1 MTFDEAFEKLIGHEG
16 GFQNDPK
23 DRGNWTGGKI
33 GKGELKGTKFGISAA
48 SYPHLDIKNITLA
61 EAKAIYKRDFWDETL
76 RDLIHLIQPPLD
88 FTLFDIAVN
97 SGVPTA
103 HKYLQKALGV
113 KADGIIGPRTQSV
126 LLDVIREWQHDK
138 LDNRINAIRLLEMA
152 DMKGFSRNGKGWV
165 RRVAKN
171 ILDSNEL

>member
-1 MTFDEAFEKLIGHEG
+1 MTFDEAFELLIGHEG

-48 SYPHLDIKNITLA
+48 SYPHLDIKNLTV
-61 EAKAIYKRDFWDETL
+61 EDAKSIYKRDFWDKTVVN
-76 RDLIHLIQPPLD
+76 LIEPPLD

-97 SGVPTA
+97 SGVKTA

-113 KADGIIGPRTQSV
+113 EADGIIGQITANA
-126 LLDVIREWQHDK
+126 LLKAIRDGRYDMI
-138 LDNRINAIRLLEMA
+138 DNRVNAIRLLEMTN
-152 DMKGFSRNGKGWV
+152 MKGFSRYGKGWV
-165 RRVAKN
+165 RRVARN
-171 ILDSNEL
+171 ILHGNEV